1 MRVIAESQADYD
13 AWVKSQQATKTT
25 ENALLDGVN
34 NATYGCATCHSFKA
48 GTAGAV
54 APNLAHLADRTAFA
68 GDKYLLNYDN
78 LWRWI
83 YDAPGRKPMGLLS
96 QHMPNFSAFARQP
109 MTQAEAQ
116 KIACFLLTNTATNPN
131 PPSECAG
138 K

>member
-1 MRVIAESQADYD
+1 VIAQSATDYQ
-13 AWVKSQQATKTT
+13 AWVRSQLATKTS
-25 ENALLDGVN
+25 EAALEKGVN
-34 NATYGCATCHSFKA
+34 SATWACATCHSFKS

-54 APNLAHLADRTAFA
+54 APNLAHLADRQAFA

-78 LWRWI
+78 LWRWV
-83 YDAPGRKPMGLLS
+83 YDAPGRKPMGKLV
-96 QHMPNFSAFARQP
+96 QHMPNFSQAS

>member
-1 MRVIAESQADYD
+1 MRLRVIAQTPADYD
-13 AWVKSQQATKTT
+13 AWVKSQLATKTS
-25 ENALLDGVN
+25 EAALETGVN
-34 NATYGCATCHSFKA
+34 NTTYQCASCHSFKS

-78 LWRWI
+78 LWHWV
-83 YDAPGRKPMGLLS
+83 YDAPGRKPMGKLV
-96 QHMPNFSAFARQP
+96 QHMPAFDQVG
-109 MTQAEAQ
+109 MSQAEAQ